1 MENFRNSEAASHT
14 WPFFSGRAI
23 TAIYTEGDE
32 LYGAMLDAIRAARY
46 QICLESYIFAF
57 DEVGQQ
63 FTAALTDAARR
74 GVDVRVLIDAA
85 GSRNQMPRSQVY
97 RLERA
102 GVRTRWFHPW
112 SWRHPARY
120 LRRDHRKLLV
130 VDRRRA
136 YMGGFNIHRESS
148 RRIVGE
154 RRWRDTHICMIGEL
168 AEDAAQ
174 SFELMWTPA
183 LGLHDGEGVYA
194 GTFLLSTHRRM
205 ARRALREL
213 LIEEFDRARNH
224 ILLTTP
230 YFVPDRFIQRGLR
243 QAAAR
248 GVDVHVLVPA
258 VSDVRLTQWAARAV
272 YGSLLHDG
280 VHIHEYLPRVL
291 HAKTMVIDGRWATVG
306 TANMDYWS
314 LLSNY
319 ELNLLSHDDELI
331 TRLEADF
338 HADLA
343 QAHNIELGAWLAR
356 GFADRVVE
364 LIGWLARSW
373 L

>member
-1 MENFRNSEAASHT
+1 MAEK
-14 WPFFSGRAI
+14 AI

-32 LYGAMLDAIRAARY
+32 LYAAMLDAIRAARF
-46 QICLESYIFAF
+46 QVSLESYIFAA
-57 DEVGQQ
+57 DEVGQR
-63 FTAALTDAARR
+63 FIAALIDAARR
-74 GVDVRVLIDAA
+74 GVVVRVLIDAV
-85 GSRNQMPRSQVY
+85 GSRNLMPHTELY
-97 RLERA
+97 RLERE

-130 VDRRRA
+130 VDRGRA

-148 RRIVGE
+148 RRITGE
-154 RRWRDTHICMIGEL
+154 LRWRDTHICLVGEL
-168 AEDAAQ
+168 AKDAAQ

-183 LGLHDGEGVYA
+183 LGLYDGEGDYA
-194 GTFLLSTHRRM
+194 GTFLLSTHRRL
-205 ARRALREL
+205 ARRALRVL
-213 LIEEFDRARNH
+213 LIEEFDRAHDH

-258 VSDVRLTQWAARAV
+258 MSDVRLAQWAARAV

-280 VHIHEYLPRVL
+280 VHIHEYLPRIL
-291 HAKTMVIDGRWATVG
+291 HAKTTVIDGLWATVG

-319 ELNLLSHDDELI
+319 ELNLLSRDTELI
-331 TRLEADF
+331 MRLETDF
-338 HADLA
+338 RADLA
-343 QAHNIELGAWLAR
+343 QACNIELGVWLAR
-356 GFADRVVE
+356 GLGDRLVE